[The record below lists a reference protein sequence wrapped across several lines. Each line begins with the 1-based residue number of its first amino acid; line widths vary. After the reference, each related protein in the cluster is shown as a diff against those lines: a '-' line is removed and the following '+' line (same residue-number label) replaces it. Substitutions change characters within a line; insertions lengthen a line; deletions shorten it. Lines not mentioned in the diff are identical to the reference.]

1 MNLSNT
7 IVTIAIIG
15 LASINNVVFSSK
27 TPSWMSV
34 APNIKFKPTNGN
46 NMDGN
51 IIKASTNEAIDRF
64 LTSIDGYDYQDSS
77 DMNVYTS
84 GLESLDEYYD
94 SYQLAWRLLGF
105 YVDCNYGDNNDNR
118 RKKRKLDNKDDENAG
133 ICKRM
138 VMYGV
143 VSFVNRYIDIYF
155 SCALFYSM

>member
-7 IVTIAIIG
+7 IITIAVIAI
-15 LASINNVVFSSK
+15 ASTKHVVFSSN

-34 APNIKFKPTNGN
+34 TPNIKFKPTNTN
-46 NMDGN
+46 SMDEN

-64 LTSIDGYDYQDSS
+64 LTSVDGYDYEDNN
-77 DMNVYTS
+77 MNVYTS

-105 YVDCNYGDNNDNR
+105 YVDCNYGDNNDN
-118 RKKRKLDNKDDENAG
+118 KRKTRKLNNNNDENEG
-133 ICKRM
+133 ICKRL

-143 VSFVNRYIDIYF
+143 VSFVH
-155 SCALFYSM
+155 SCKV